1 MKLLALEKE
10 LQMVN
15 ADQSR
20 ALLRDEA
27 FRVWELQQSGCVR
40 AIYFRADNHTAVLEL
55 ECADVEEARQ
65 RVSSLPLALAGL
77 SEFEI
82 LPLVPYDGFARLF
95 LDKSRA

>member
-1 MKLLALEKE
+1 MKLLAVEKE
-10 LQMVN
+10 LRAVN

-40 AIYFRADNHTAVLEL
+40 AIYFRADTHTAVLEL
-55 ECADVEEARQ
+55 ECADMEEAHQ
-65 RVSSLPLALAGL
+65 LISSLPLAVAGL
-77 SEFEI
+77 SEFDI

-95 LDKSRA
+95 ADKSMG

>member
-10 LQMVN
+10 LQPVN
-15 ADQSR
+15 SDQSR
-20 ALLRDEA
+20 ALLMDEA

-40 AIYFRADNHTAVLEL
+40 AIYFRADRHTAVLEL

-65 RVSSLPLALAGL
+65 RISSLPLAVAGL
-77 SEFEI
+77 SEFDI

-95 LDKSRA
+95 ADKSKG

>member
-10 LQMVN
+10 LQTVN
-15 ADQSR
+15 AEESR
-20 ALLRDEA
+20 TLLRDEA

-55 ECADVEEARQ
+55 ECADLEEARQ
-65 RVSSLPLALAGL
+65 RISSLPLAVAGL

-82 LPLVPYDGFARLF
+82 LPLEPYDGFARLF
-95 LDKSRA
+95 SDKSKG